1 MPDAK
6 TLVGVQKLA
15 ALNSNTAT
23 RHVLDS
29 GLRLTKRLIDSLS
42 YRFSD
47 MLEYS
52 DMRESLMNM
61 IGSKSVEIID
71 DIKDAHLHD
80 FGIEIELHPD
90 EEERNMLEQ
99 SIQLALQNQM
109 IDLDDAIDIRNIR
122 NLKLANALLKVRK
135 NKKEVDDLKKKE
147 ANIKMQ
153 TESNIESS
161 NAASTNQIKEMQFKM
176 QSELEFEKQK
186 AMLEIEKMQKKAELD
201 MMLQKQKLEYEMMT
215 KQSEFSQLSGREKQ
229 REDRKDQRVDKQSE
243 NQSKLIQQRKNNQ
256 PAQEFENNT
265 QGIVDQLLS

>member
-1 MPDAK
+1 
-6 TLVGVQKLA
+6 
-15 ALNSNTAT
+15 
-23 RHVLDS
+23 
-29 GLRLTKRLIDSLS
+29 
-42 YRFSD
+42 

-61 IGSKSVEIID
+61 IWSKSVEIID